1 MIEIAGGIVLAV
13 LVLVFLPEILALGMI
28 AIAVAVLLAVVAAVL
43 YFGFAEPVLTIT
55 LLAVAAFLVVAAY
68 FDTQDSPTARKLKR
82 IGEIVG
88 FAFVAL
94 LIAGLMCLG
103 AVVVVHL
110 EIVPVVLVVVLL
122 IPALALLIKAYSD
135 VFGLSPRQR
144 KFLEAV
150 SLGIK
155 WLPANNTAQP
165 GARDEAARAAGRGR

>member
-43 YFGFAEPVLTIT
+43 YFGFAEPVLTIA

-94 LIAGLMCLG
+94 LIVGLICLG
-103 AVVVVHL
+103 AVVVHL
-110 EIVPVVLVVVLL
+110 EIVPVVLVVALL

-144 KFLEAV
+144 KILEAM

-165 GARDEAARAAGRGR
+165 DASDEAARAAGRGR